1 MLIWLLVQP
10 EELRK
15 MEGKLI
21 FHPHTTNWP
30 TAPGESSHYTIA
42 SSIAAASWDNKQ
54 DCKTPQSPGSGLGM
68 KRPKTICRLNGNSV
82 VIPFPPFSLLLA
94 FPWVQCH
101 TFSPPQLNHLGGR
114 EEKISKDSKYLR
126 GRLLVCYNC
135 KLEGSFENY
144 FT

>member
-21 FHPHTTNWP
+21 FHAHTTNWP
-30 TAPGESSHYTIA
+30 TAPGENSHYTIA
-42 SSIAAASWDNKQ
+42 SSIAAASWDKKQ

-68 KRPKTICRLNGNSV
+68 KRPKTICRLNGNCCHSLSPIFPSPCIPPSSV
-82 VIPFPPFSLLLA
+82 PYFFSSTTESS
-94 FPWVQCH
+94 W
-101 TFSPPQLNHLGGR
+101 GR

-126 GRLLVCYNC
+126 GRLLAFYNC